1 MAYDEKVAD
10 RLRAAFARTLGPEDD
25 IEERKMFGGIAE
37 LVNGHMCVGVLGSEL
52 VVRLR
57 PDDGDAALARPHV
70 RPMDFTGKPMRGW
83 VYVATPGFASDA
95 ELDGWVESGL
105 AFVREAGPK
114 KGGPAKPMKRPP
126 AAKKGKSASSAAA
139 SAKPARPVPR
149 KPRAGT
155 RAG

>member
-10 RLRAAFARTLGPEDD
+10 RLRAAFARSLGPTDD

-57 PDDGDAALARPHV
+57 PEDADSALSLRHV
-70 RPMDFTGKPMRGW
+70 RPMDFTGRPMKGW
-83 VYVATPGFASDA
+83 LYVAPGAFATDGD
-95 ELDGWVESGL
+95 LDGWVQLAL

-114 KGGPAKPMKRPP
+114 TAGPPRPMKRPE
-126 AAKKGKSASSAAA
+126 AKRGKKG
-139 SAKPARPVPR
+139 
-149 KPRAGT
+149 
-155 RAG
+155 